1 MKKLLVIAAAIFAA
15 AFCVMPAA
23 AAREPLKALVV
34 TGQNNHNWPVSHV
47 VLKQILEN
55 SGLFS
60 VDCAVSPA
68 KGEDMSGFSCLLY
81 TSDAAD
87 D

>member
-1 MKKLLVIAAAIFAA
+1 
-15 AFCVMPAA
+15 MPAA
-23 AAREPLKALVV
+23 AAREPLMALVV

-60 VDCAVSPA
+60 VDCALSPA
-68 KGEDMSGFSCLLY
+68 KGEDMSDFRPDFGSYDVVVLDY
-81 TSDAAD
+81 NGDAWPEVTKRD
-87 D
+87 F